1 VKRVLSAI
9 AISAASMLAPST
21 ADAQTYV
28 TPFVGGA
35 FGGSTDDTKLTFG
48 GNISF
53 LGSGVLGFGL
63 DFGYTKDF
71 FGDSFD
77 NNNVTTLM
85 GNLILSNPS
94 SGGTRLY
101 ASGGVGLLKTR
112 VESASRF
119 LDVNDNDW
127 GMNVGAG
134 FYLAGDKGIGLNGDI
149 RYIRRLTD
157 PEPDGEFD
165 LDLGS
170 LRYWRATAGVSFKF

>member
-1 VKRVLSAI
+1 MKRGLVGLALAGVLFSFP
-9 AISAASMLAPST
+9 AARAE
-21 ADAQTYV
+21 AQTYV

-48 GNISF
+48 GNLSF
-53 LGSGVLGFGL
+53 LGSGVVGFGL

-71 FGDSFD
+71 FGDGFD

-85 GNLILSNPS
+85 GNIIFATP
-94 SGGTRLY
+94 GHPRVY

-112 VESASRF
+112 VSSASRF
-119 LDVNDNDW
+119 LDVSDNDW

-134 FYLAGDKGIGLNGDI
+134 FYLVGDGKIGLNGDI

-170 LRYWRATAGVSFKF
+170 LKYWRATAGVTFKF